1 MYMAKRTVTAAR
13 TIGKAAATVSGAGR
27 KAKQLAKQ
35 LAKNKRVV
43 RARRQAAAVTKKAV
57 DKVTGRARKRTRAKV
72 AAAVVGAVATATVVG
87 VGIARKRK
95 R

>member
-1 MYMAKRTVTAAR
+1 MAKKTEKAAR

-27 KAKQLAKQ
+27 KAKQLATQ
-35 LAKNKRVV
+35 LAKSKRVAS
-43 RARRQAAAVTKKAV
+43 ARRQAAKVTKKAV
-57 DKVTGRARKRTRAKV
+57 DKVTGRARKRTRTKV
-72 AAAVVGAVATATVVG
+72 AAAVVGAVAAATAVG